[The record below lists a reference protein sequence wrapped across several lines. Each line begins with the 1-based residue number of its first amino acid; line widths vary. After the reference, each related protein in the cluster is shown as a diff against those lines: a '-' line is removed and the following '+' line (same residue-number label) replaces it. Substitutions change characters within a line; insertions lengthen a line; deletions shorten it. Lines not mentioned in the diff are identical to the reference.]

1 MRSLVELYGY
11 DDKIERMV
19 PSGIDERDR
28 PQISGEEVTVQE
40 TLDSYFPINTF
51 LAPRVWEGA
60 GRWFPSAPGTIEFVT
75 GHSLSCAGRMPIISH
90 RSTLSPPGLAAMADA
105 GVRIAEERFAYS
117 RREEYIDHVRALTG
131 KSLKAVTPFWTPA
144 EVVPSENTWIDG
156 ELLQY
161 LNNKSNMPQLV
172 PRNSL
177 PQRQTVVGDCAEA
190 IRTMV
195 LPKVLKVGTNLPN
208 GGGEDMMI
216 CRLSRHKNRAVRRFD
231 TGEHLVIEE
240 LLEITE
246 NYCVQYS
253 VRPDGSVT
261 YLGAST
267 QICLPNGA
275 HAGNLLDPADQ
286 PPGPVLRL
294 GDQIAMEG
302 GRLGFSGIAGF
313 DIVVTQDG
321 RVLAIDLNF
330 RLVSSTAQV
339 LLHPRL
345 SRERRLAASRLAF
358 CSYPGRLD
366 EMLKAC
372 RPGIDKGWLV
382 PLATYDPA
390 QAEHRG
396 THARCRLL
404 LFGDTPA
411 EIAENERSLYSRGV
425 EVAGRSARGRTI
437 ASAARLFK
445 QVASRVV
452 GPWKR

>member
-1 MRSLVELYGY
+1 MQ
-11 DDKIERMV
+11 DDKIEIMSL
-19 PSGIDERDR
+19 SGIDQRGQR
-28 PQISGEEVTVQE
+28 PIPEEEAHVPE
-40 TLDSYFPINTF
+40 TLDAYFPTRTF

-90 RSTLSPPGLAAMADA
+90 RSTLSPSGLSAMADA
-105 GVRIAEERFAYS
+105 GIQIAEERFAYS
-117 RREEYIDHVRALTG
+117 TREEYIDLVRSLCG
-131 KSLKAVTPFWTPA
+131 QSLKAVTPFWTPE
-144 EVVPSENTWIDG
+144 EVVRPEDMWING
-156 ELLQY
+156 QLLQY
-161 LNNKSNMPQLV
+161 LNNKSNMSKLV
-172 PRNSL
+172 PPHSL
-177 PQRQTVVGDCAEA
+177 PRRETVSCDAAEA
-190 IRTMV
+190 IRKMV
-195 LPKVLKVGTNLPN
+195 LPKVLKVGTDLPN

-216 CRLSRHKNRAVRRFD
+216 CRLARHRNRATRRFD
-231 TGEHLVIEE
+231 TGEDLVIEE

-253 VRPDGSVT
+253 VRADGSAT

-275 HAGNLLDPADQ
+275 HAGNLLDPTGQ
-286 PPGPVLRL
+286 PPDQVLRL
-294 GDQIAMEG
+294 GDQIAAEG

-313 DIVVTQDG
+313 DIVVTQDR

-345 SRERRLAASRLAF
+345 SRERGLGASRLAF
-358 CSYPGRLD
+358 CTYPGRLD

-372 RPGIDKGWLV
+372 RPGIDKGWIV

-390 QAEHRG
+390 MAEHRG

-411 EIAENERSLYSRGV
+411 EIAENERLLYSRGV
-425 EVAGRSARGRTI
+425 EVAGQSARKRRMS
-437 ASAARLFK
+437 SAARLFK

-452 GPWKR
+452 GHWKR